1 MLEIITFVVAYGS
14 FHVSVFPFNM
24 LQISCTVYQVL
35 TNLLGI
41 ELGGGRDLAP
51 EVLVLIKISGP
62 TLGCSDW
69 WIFVYTSKDVTR
81 RYTF

>member
-1 MLEIITFVVAYGS
+1 MFLY
-14 FHVSVFPFNM
+14 FPSICYKF
-24 LQISCTVYQVL
+24 LVRFIKVL
-35 TNLLGI
+35 KNLLGI

-51 EVLVLIKISGP
+51 EVLVFTKISGP

>member
-1 MLEIITFVVAYGS
+1 MFLYFPSICYKFLVRFIT
-14 FHVSVFPFNM
+14 
-24 LQISCTVYQVL
+24 VL

-51 EVLVLIKISGP
+51 EVLVLTKISGP